1 MYLDNL
7 RIFRAN
13 FLLARTNKIRA
24 EEVKN
29 LELIKVLKKTL
40 ILLNQLSRYFN

>member
-29 LELIKVLKKTL
+29 LLTTY
-40 ILLNQLSRYFN
+40 LLDTI